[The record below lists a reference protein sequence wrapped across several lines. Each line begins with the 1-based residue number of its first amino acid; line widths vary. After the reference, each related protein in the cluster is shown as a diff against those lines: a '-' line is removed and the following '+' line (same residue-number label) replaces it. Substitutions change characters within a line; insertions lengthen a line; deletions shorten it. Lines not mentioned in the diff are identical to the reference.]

1 MTPGVIKDR
10 LHCEKKKKS
19 ESKKNTEKHKRRGD
33 KTEETCLEFSSF
45 FIWMPLTWG
54 NLNWEMGSGISL
66 FAQVSRQF
74 GQEIA
79 SWIIQPKLLLKKME
93 EIVNKL
99 QS

>member
-1 MTPGVIKDR
+1 
-10 LHCEKKKKS
+10 
-19 ESKKNTEKHKRRGD
+19 
-33 KTEETCLEFSSF
+33 
-45 FIWMPLTWG
+45 MPLTWS
-54 NLNWEMGSGISL
+54 NLNWEMVSGISL

-79 SWIIQPKLLLKKME
+79 SRIIQPKLLLKKME